1 MRLIIVSG
9 RSGSG
14 KSTALDVLE
23 DNDFYCIDNLP
34 AMLLPELA
42 ERTLLAA
49 ELVHPQI
56 AVSIDARNA
65 PNQLE
70 RFPELLAGL
79 RERHIVCDVLYLD
92 ADDETLLKRFSETLR
107 RHPLTNESRS
117 LAEAIRDEKVL
128 LSPITDLADLT
139 IDTSHLNLYQLRDS
153 IKLRLLDK
161 PEPGT
166 AFLIESF
173 GFKRGVPVDAD
184 VVFDIRC
191 LPNPYWKPDLRA
203 YCGLDQPIIE
213 YLSEQNDVEEM
224 YADIYAYL
232 AKWLPR
238 FAASNRAYVT
248 VAIGCTGGQHRSVY
262 MAQRLGES
270 LRQELSNV
278 QIRHRDV
285 VRIDEKPH
293 A

>member
-92 ADDETLLKRFSETLR
+92 ADDETLLKRFSETRR

-213 YLSEQNDVEEM
+213 YLNEQTDVEEM

-270 LRQELSNV
+270 LRQELRNV

>member
-92 ADDETLLKRFSETLR
+92 ADDETLLKRFSETRR

-166 AFLIESF
+166 AFLIEAF
-173 GFKRGVPVDAD
+173 GFTRGVAVDAA

-213 YLSEQNDVEEM
+213 YLNEQTDVEEM

>member
-23 DNDFYCIDNLP
+23 DNNFYCIDNLP

-42 ERTLLAA
+42 ERTLLAT
-49 ELVHPQI
+49 ELAYPQI
-56 AVSIDARNA
+56 AVSIDARNL

-70 RFPELLAGL
+70 RFPELLADL
-79 RERHIVCDVLYLD
+79 REKHIVCDVLYLD
-92 ADDETLLKRFSETLR
+92 ADNETLLKRFSETRR
-107 RHPLTNESRS
+107 RHPLTNDSRS
-117 LAEAIRDEKVL
+117 LAEAIQEEKTL
-128 LSPITDLADLT
+128 LSPIIDLADLT
-139 IDTSHLNLYQLRDS
+139 IDTSQLNLYQLRDI
-153 IKLRLLDK
+153 IKLRLLNK

-203 YCGLDQPIIE
+203 YCGLDHPIVD
-213 YLSEQNDVEEM
+213 YLGEQADVEEM
-224 YADIYAYL
+224 YNDIYTYL

-248 VAIGCTGGQHRSVY
+248 IAIGCTGGQHRSVY
-262 MAQRLGES
+262 MAQRLGQA
-270 LRQELSNV
+270 LGKELSNV

-285 VRIDEKPH
+285 VRSDSQTD

>member
-92 ADDETLLKRFSETLR
+92 ADDETLLKRFSETRR

-213 YLSEQNDVEEM
+213 YLNEQTDVEEM
-224 YADIYAYL
+224 YADTYAYL